1 MKENERST
9 PQDNDEVKDESKINN
24 NMKTQK
30 QDKNKIKDLKIKW
43 KQQSKGQ
50 KTNFT

>member
-24 NMKTQK
+24 NMKT
-30 QDKNKIKDLKIKW
+30 
-43 KQQSKGQ
+43 
-50 KTNFT
+50 

>member
-9 PQDNDEVKDESKINN
+9 PQDNDKVKDERKINK

-30 QDKNKIKDLKIKW
+30 HRNKIKTSLRI
-43 KQQSKGQ
+43 
-50 KTNFT
+50 

>member
-9 PQDNDEVKDESKINN
+9 PQDNDDLKDERKIN

-30 QDKNKIKDLKIKW
+30 QNKNKIKDLKIK
-43 KQQSKGQ
+43 
-50 KTNFT
+50 